1 MTKLSPLRWAS
12 LLSLSVLFACGG
24 GSGGGESAASSSSQA
39 PVLVA
44 VSPAADQPAESSAAP
59 QYDGAQTDGLADLLS
74 MASAS
79 TGTLLLVNSDFEP
92 DFPGTGPGWT
102 VAVAGTPT
110 PLFEAARE
118 TSVQN
123 VHAGMAAQRFR
134 VVQRPDGGDAQLAY
148 AYGFIT
154 GKTYRV
160 TLQLK
165 ADAATSVVVQMQR
178 DGSAPQAFASQTVEL
193 DTTWREVSLE
203 GTYDSASAGSI
214 RLALLQTGVNVYVDS
229 MTLHEVLAAPVQPVD
244 LPAAGGTAT
253 QYTRVVDS
261 GFDGTFTNTAAGW
274 KINHWGSPTPKWSV
288 GRETRAEYVHAGAA
302 SQRFQLISKGGG
314 DAHLIYPYAFA
325 KGRKYRATLYMRS
338 DTEAQVDVLLRRDA
352 HPWDPFATKT
362 VTVTPQWQKVELIGT
377 YIGDVSGSLRIQQ
390 KTLGA
395 TLWIDAMSIDEVV
408 HNTMAPV
415 DTGAIPSQLFG
426 VHFVRFGLHQ
436 NWPNLG
442 HGMVRLW
449 NTGTTWRDLEK
460 VNDVWDF
467 NAPHGKRLDM
477 LVDFVRRSDA
487 TAGILYTLGQ
497 TPQWAAQMPDAE
509 SLYGAGASSPPANM
523 DDWRDYVRTLA
534 RRYAGR
540 IRHWELWNEPDYAP
554 HYRGTI
560 AEMVEMARIAREEL
574 KAADPQNQLVSPG
587 LTAGQGMPWLN
598 AFLAAGGGQ
607 HVDVIGFHWYFQ
619 TSPEKL
625 AAAIDNVRQLMAA
638 HGVGDKPL
646 WNTEGAPGCDTLVFS
661 CASFTPTI
669 EQQRSVMARALMI
682 MWARGVSNHNYYFW
696 ETGEPVAKQV
706 ESDFL
711 TPTPAGIA
719 YAEMVRWMKGARL
732 IDAYQRNDQIY
743 VFRLERNGAQQVVL
757 WSTLPGTVV
766 NVPTAWTVN
775 TMHTLTGTQMP
786 VPAGRQLTL
795 GIEPVLLKP

>member
-1 MTKLSPLRWAS
+1 MKSSPLRWAS

-24 GSGGGESAASSSSQA
+24 GSGGDESSASSTTGEA
-39 PVLVA
+39 VLVTT
-44 VSPAADQPAESSAAP
+44 SPTADQPAESSAPPA
-59 QYDGAQTDGLADLLS
+59 AQTEQLASQLFTTADSDGL
-74 MASAS
+74 
-79 TGTLLLVNSDFEP
+79 LLLANSDFETS
-92 DFPGTGPGWT
+92 FGSTGPGWT
-102 VAVAGTPT
+102 VAAAGTPA

-123 VHAGMAAQRFR
+123 VHTGSAAQRFR
-134 VVQRPDGGDAQLAY
+134 VLQRAEGGDAQLAY
-148 AYGFIT
+148 PYGFVAD
-154 GKTYRV
+154 KTYRV

-165 ADAATSVVVQMQR
+165 AEAPTSAVVRLQR
-178 DGSAPQAFASQTVEL
+178 DGSTPEAYASQTVEL
-193 DTTWREVSLE
+193 DTTWREVQIE
-203 GTYDSASAGSI
+203 GTYSGSAAGSV
-214 RLALLQTGVNVYVDS
+214 RLALIDTGVNVYVDNV
-229 MTLHEVLAAPVQPVD
+229 TLHEVLSAPVAPIN

-253 QYTRVVDS
+253 QYTQVVSS
-261 GFDGTFTNTAAGW
+261 GAEGTYTSLAPGW
-274 KINHWGSPTPKWSV
+274 KINHWGSPTPKWSM
-288 GRETRAEYVHAGAA
+288 GKETRPEYVHTGAA

-325 KGRKYRATLYMRS
+325 KGKKYRAVLYLRS
-338 DTEAQVDVLLRRDA
+338 DVEATVEVLLRRDA
-352 HPWDPFATKT
+352 APWDPFATKT
-362 VTVTPQWQKVELIGT
+362 VVLTPQWQKVELTGS
-377 YIGDVSGSLRIQQ
+377 YIGDVSGSLRIAQ

-395 TLWIDAMSIDEVV
+395 TLWVDTMSIDEVA
-408 HNTMAPV
+408 HNAMAPV
-415 DTGAIPSQLFG
+415 NTSPIPAQLFG
-426 VHFVRFGLHQ
+426 MHFVRFGVHQ
-436 NWPNLG
+436 NWPSLG

-449 NTGTTWRDLEK
+449 NSGTTWRDLEPT
-460 VNDVWDF
+460 NDVWDF
-467 NAPHGKRLDM
+467 NGPHGKRLDM
-477 LVDFVRRSDA
+477 LVDFVQRSDA

-509 SLYGAGASSPPANM
+509 SLYGPGASSPPANM

-554 HYRGTI
+554 HYRGTV

-587 LTAGQGMPWLN
+587 LTASQGMPWLN

-607 HVDVIGFHWYFQ
+607 YVDVIGFHWYFH

-625 AAAIDNVRQLMAA
+625 AAAIDNVRQLMAT

-661 CASFTPTI
+661 CAAFTPTI

-696 ETGEPVAKQV
+696 ETGEPVAKLV

-711 TPTPAGIA
+711 TPTPAAIA

-732 IDAYQRNDQIY
+732 IDAYQINDQVY
-743 VFRLERNGAQQVVL
+743 VFRLDRNGAQQVVL
-757 WSTLPGTVV
+757 WSTVPGTVV
-766 NVPTAWTVN
+766 NLPSAWAVSTV
-775 TMHTLTGTQMP
+775 HTLTGMQVP
-786 VPAGRQLTL
+786 VPAERQLTL
-795 GIEPVLLKP
+795 GIEPLLLKP